1 MQPHERIGTE
11 PVLGEFWI
19 LQAETCRRTVGLS
32 PIKRVTRIEQYV
44 VEQVATY
51 RGKVPVL
58 LVQNRCLNGLVE
70 EADEKQY
77 RCQENGD

>member
-1 MQPHERIGTE
+1 LQPHEREGTE
-11 PVLGEFWI
+11 SVLSEFWI

-32 PIKRVTRIEQYV
+32 PIKRVTRIKHHV
-44 VEQVATY
+44 VEQVAAY

-58 LVQNRCLNGLVE
+58 LIQNRCLNGLVE

-77 RCQENGD
+77 RC